1 MTQSAI
7 TSALN
12 GKAAS
17 SHSHNQTDV
26 SGLND
31 VLLRVDSSNT
41 QYLGNSEIDTYSS
54 NYAGSFNQV
63 FGHSNYFNNR
73 NYGFWTCISNMWMP
87 SGSASGQLAINNN
100 GAIASRFYI
109 GGSWGDWKTA
119 FDSLCTI
126 GDGSN
131 MDDYKYSGV
140 YQLGGDSYKNCPCHW
155 GLMVVFNASNAYTM
169 QLIIDA
175 EGMLSTR
182 AYAHDKGWSPWH
194 KHTTYQ
200 TKAHE

>member
-63 FGHSNYFNNR
+63 FGHSNYFNN
-73 NYGFWTCISNMWMP
+73 
-87 SGSASGQLAINNN
+87 
-100 GAIASRFYI
+100 
-109 GGSWGDWKTA
+109 
-119 FDSLCTI
+119 
-126 GDGSN
+126 
-131 MDDYKYSGV
+131 
-140 YQLGGDSYKNCPCHW
+140 KN
-155 GLMVVFNASNAYTM
+155 
-169 QLIIDA
+169 LI
-175 EGMLSTR
+175 M
-182 AYAHDKGWSPWH
+182 
-194 KHTTYQ
+194 
-200 TKAHE
+200 